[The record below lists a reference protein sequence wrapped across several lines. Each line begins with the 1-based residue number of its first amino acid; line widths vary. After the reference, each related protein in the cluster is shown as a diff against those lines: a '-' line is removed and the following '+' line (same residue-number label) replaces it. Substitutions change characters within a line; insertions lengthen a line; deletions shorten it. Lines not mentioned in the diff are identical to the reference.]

1 MWRVLGV
8 ETSIL
13 KAGQVWK
20 DRVLQLSKR
29 KKGRER
35 FLQILDRADVNHWF
49 DAQEEL
55 HVLYVQFPKNIEADD
70 LKLFKDFVVKVM
82 KGVPEP
88 VIEYNGIP
96 QRFTIVM
103 TSEEEED
110 VYQSTK
116 TSKYCD

>member
-1 MWRVLGV
+1 MWKVLGV

-13 KAGQVWK
+13 KAGQIWK
-20 DRVLQLSKR
+20 ERVLLLSKR
-29 KKGRER
+29 KKGRDR
-35 FLQILDRADVNHWF
+35 FLQIMDRADVNHWF

-55 HVLYVQFPKNIEADD
+55 HVLYVQFPVDTKAED
-70 LKLFKDFVVKVM
+70 LKFFKDFVVKVM

-88 VIEYNGIP
+88 VIEFNGIP

-110 VYQSTK
+110 VYKSLK
-116 TSKYCD
+116 EPSG

>member
-20 DRVLQLSKR
+20 ERVLLLSKR
-29 KKGRER
+29 KKGRDR
-35 FLQILDRADVNHWF
+35 FLQIMDRADVNHWF

-55 HVLYVQFPKNIEADD
+55 HVLYVQFPVNTKADD
-70 LKLFKDFVVKVM
+70 LQFFKNFVVKVM
-82 KGVPEP
+82 KGISDP
-88 VIEYNGIP
+88 VIEFNGIP
-96 QRFTIVM
+96 QRFTVVM

-110 VYQSTK
+110 VYQSLK
-116 TSKYCD
+116 KPPQCD

>member
-1 MWRVLGV
+1 
-8 ETSIL
+8 
-13 KAGQVWK
+13 
-20 DRVLQLSKR
+20 
-29 KKGRER
+29 
-35 FLQILDRADVNHWF
+35 
-49 DAQEEL
+49 
-55 HVLYVQFPKNIEADD
+55 
-70 LKLFKDFVVKVM
+70 M

>member
-1 MWRVLGV
+1 MWKVLGV

-20 DRVLQLSKR
+20 ERVLLLSKR
-29 KKGRER
+29 KKGRDR
-35 FLQILDRADVNHWF
+35 FLRVMDRADVNHWF

-55 HVLYVQFPKNIEADD
+55 HVLYVQFPVNTKAED
-70 LKLFKDFVVKVM
+70 LQFFKDFVVKVM
-82 KGVPEP
+82 KGMSDP
-88 VIEYNGIP
+88 VIEFNGIP

-110 VYQSTK
+110 VYQSLK
-116 TSKYCD
+116 KPSQCD